1 MKHLLSYSVYQD
13 LELFGQDAAA
23 TLAGIGCDG
32 LELLT
37 SFEEVPQ
44 CYAPLTETVHLPYAP
59 DWLAAWED
67 RPYDTDDKTALFL
80 MYGKSREEL
89 LDSVARSIRMAE
101 PLRPGHGVM
110 HACNADLPCVRK
122 HGASREDAYVIE
134 QFCDMMNQVAERFPG
149 GEPPFKI
156 VFENLWWP
164 GMRLTDNAGFR
175 LVQDLIEFDNWG
187 ICLDT
192 GHLMSTIPRV
202 YTEQDGI
209 EGVMEIVSGYDED
222 LLSRLSAVH
231 FHFSASGEYRETF
244 EEVDMGDTAPVDFY
258 WGSYK
263 HVSAIDQHRAFTD
276 PSCRRIIETVSPDY
290 VIHELPGKINGPLN
304 DFRQQR
310 SLLP

>member
-1 MKHLLSYSVYQD
+1 MRHLQSYSVYQD
-13 LELFGQDAAA
+13 LELFGEDPQA
-23 TLAGIGCDG
+23 TLSSIGCDG

-37 SFEEVPQ
+37 SFDPVPDI
-44 CYAPLTETVHLPYAP
+44 YAPLTETVHLPYAP

-67 RPYDTDDKTALFL
+67 RPYDIDDRTALYL
-80 MYGKSREEL
+80 MYGKSRDEL
-89 LDSVARSIRMAE
+89 IDNVARSIECAA
-101 PLRPGHGVM
+101 PLKPGHGVM
-110 HACNADLPCVRK
+110 HACNADLPSVRK
-122 HGASREDAYVIE
+122 RIQSKDDAHVIR
-134 QFCDMMNQVAERFPG
+134 QFCEMMNQVAERFPG

-164 GMRLTDNAGFR
+164 GMRLTDNAGFHM
-175 LVQDLIEFDNWG
+175 VQDLIEFDNWG

-192 GHLMSTIPRV
+192 GHLMSTIPKV

-209 EGVMEIVSGYDED
+209 DGVMAIVSGYDED
-222 LLSRLSAVH
+222 LISRLSAVH

-244 EEVDMGDTAPVDFY
+244 VEEDMGDRPPEEFY

-276 PSCRRIIETVSPDY
+276 PTCVGIIDIVSPDY
-290 VIHELPGKINGPLN
+290 VIHELPGKVNGPLN

-310 SLLP
+310 SLFR